1 MSESTLAVS
10 TKPSTLEDAITC
22 IVASH
27 GKVTFHLKGEPG
39 IGKTYIG
46 SEIAKQ
52 LNMPFVY
59 MDVPSTDIS
68 DVGIPIPN
76 HETKTVALYPSEHW
90 GLHLGVPVCIL
101 LDEYS
106 KGAPALQAILHP
118 LLTNPRRIGAIKLHP
133 DSVVMTTGNLTTD
146 GVGDLMKGHTVNRV
160 VPLTI
165 GKPTAD
171 EWIKNYAVHN
181 NIHPVVMAWVKRET
195 QVMQSYRD
203 LSDGDTNPYI
213 YNPKT
218 HNGTGL
224 SYVSPRS
231 LETASHIVWD
241 YKDNKITER
250 QLMACL
256 EGALGREGAQQ
267 LATFISL
274 ETQIPS
280 PDDIRNNPETAIV
293 PGDPA
298 AVCLVMLSA
307 VQWVKTRDDVSAW
320 FKYITRKDPVSD
332 RPMFANETQ
341 ALFVLNAREKEDLK
355 EVMESTS
362 EFGKWAVGVKHL
374 FGM

>member
-1 MSESTLAVS
+1 MSESTLSVS
-10 TKPSTLEDAITC
+10 TKPSTLEDVIDC
-22 IVASH
+22 IVASR
-27 GKVTFHLKGEPG
+27 GKVTFHLMGEPG

-46 SEIAKQ
+46 SEIAKK
-52 LNMPFVY
+52 LNMPFIY

-68 DVGIPIPN
+68 DIGIPIPH
-76 HETKTVALYPSEHW
+76 HETKTVQLYPSAHW
-90 GLHLGVPVCIL
+90 GLHLGVPVCIW

-118 LLTNPRRIGAIKLHP
+118 LLTRPRRIGAITLHP
-133 DSVVMTTGNLTTD
+133 DSVVISTGNLTTD
-146 GVGDLMKGHTVNRV
+146 GVGDMMKGHTVNREV
-160 VPLTI
+160 RLFV
-165 GKPTAD
+165 GKPSAD
-171 EWIKNYAVHN
+171 EWIKNFAVHN
-181 NIHPVVMAWVKRET
+181 NVHPVVMAWVKRET

-203 LSDGDTNPYI
+203 LADGDTNPYI

-241 YKDNKITER
+241 YKDNKISDR
-250 QLMACL
+250 QMMACL
-256 EGALGREGAQQ
+256 EGAIGREGAQQ

-274 ETQIPS
+274 ENQIPS
-280 PDDIRNNPETAIV
+280 PDEIRNTPETALV
-293 PGDPA
+293 PTDPA

-307 VQWVKTRDDVSAW
+307 VQWVKTRSDVSAW
-320 FKYITRKDPVSD
+320 FKYITRKDSATGKPEFS
-332 RPMFANETQ
+332 NETQ

-362 EFGKWAVGVKHL
+362 EFGKWATGVKHL

>member
-10 TKPSTLEDAITC
+10 TKPSTLEDAITI
-22 IVASH
+22 IVASR
-27 GKVTFHLKGEPG
+27 GKTTIHLRGEPG

-46 SEIAKQ
+46 SEIAKMVT
-52 LNMPFVY
+52 MPFIYV
-59 MDVPSTDIS
+59 DCPGTDIS
-68 DVGIPIPN
+68 EAGIPIPD
-76 HETKTVALYPSEHW
+76 HETKTVRLYPSEHW
-90 GLHLGVPVCIL
+90 GLHLGVPVVIM
-101 LDEYS
+101 LDEIS
-106 KGAPALQAILHP
+106 KCPPALQAILHP
-118 LLTNPRRIGAIKLHP
+118 LLTHPRRIGSTLLHP
-133 DSVVMTTGNLTTD
+133 DSIVITTGNLTSD
-146 GVGDLMKGHTVNRV
+146 GVGDMMKGHTVNRIV
-160 VPLTI
+160 SLTI

-231 LETASHIVWD
+231 LETASHFVWD

-332 RPMFANETQ
+332 KSMFANETQ

>member
-1 MSESTLAVS
+1 MSETTLAVS
-10 TKPSTLEDAITC
+10 TKPLALEDAIDI
-22 IVASH
+22 IVASR
-27 GKVTFHLKGEPG
+27 GKTTIHLKGEPG

-46 SEIAKQ
+46 NIIAKK

-59 MDVPSTDIS
+59 VDVPSTDIS

-76 HETKTVALYPSEHW
+76 HETKTVQLYPSEHW

-118 LLTNPRRIGAIKLHP
+118 LLTNPRRVGSIKLHP
-133 DSVVMTTGNLTTD
+133 DSIVMATGNLTTD
-146 GVGDLMKGHTVNRV
+146 GVGDMMRGHTINRV

-171 EWIKNYAVHN
+171 EWIKNFAVHN
-181 NIHPVVMAWVKRET
+181 NVHPVVMAWVKRET

-203 LSDGDTNPYI
+203 LADGDTNPFI

-231 LETASHIVWD
+231 LETASHFVWD
-241 YKDNKITER
+241 YKGNKITER

-256 EGALGREGAQQ
+256 EGAIGREGAQQ

-274 ETQIPS
+274 ENQIPS
-280 PDDIRNNPETAIV
+280 PDEIRDDPDTAIV

-307 VQWVKTRDDVSAW
+307 VQWVKTRSDVKAW
-320 FKYITRKDPVSD
+320 FKYITRKDSVSGK
-332 RPMFANETQ
+332 PAFSNETQ

-362 EFGKWAVGVKHL
+362 EFGKWATGVKHL

>member
-1 MSESTLAVS
+1 MSESTLSIS
-10 TKPSTLEDAITC
+10 TKPSTLEDAIAI
-22 IVASH
+22 IVASR
-27 GKVTFHLKGEPG
+27 GRTTVHLKGEPG

-46 SEIAKQ
+46 SEIAKMVT
-52 LNMPFVY
+52 MPFIYV
-59 MDVPSTDIS
+59 DCPGTDIS
-68 DVGIPIPN
+68 EAGIPIPN

-106 KGAPALQAILHP
+106 KGSPALQAILHP
-118 LLTNPRRIGAIKLHP
+118 LLTNPRRIGAIQLHP

-218 HNGTGL
+218 HNGTGRA
-224 SYVSPRS
+224 YVSPRS

-256 EGALGREGAQQ
+256 EGAIGGEGAQQ

-320 FKYITRKDPVSD
+320 FKYITRKDPVSAK
-332 RPMFANETQ
+332 PMFANETQ

-355 EVMESTS
+355 EVMESTT